1 MSYRNPQIIVDR
13 SGEIWAKAIANFGG
27 TIASGLDKYAA
38 IKRQANEVT
47 RKRKEANQLVWNK
60 TAQKG
65 YDSIN
70 AVSETIK
77 DKTIAE
83 EFIIEAKDMAEN
95 GTKNSVVV
103 NGKKYT
109 MGAISAETQINSN
122 ASLDKDTVAAYSQIV
137 SNFQGYKKRM
147 IDRGTNIKAGLD
159 PLADSISG
167 DIGNKFDYQGIGPEN
182 TKSQIVANTLLDK
195 QIPGVKAKRKYERT
209 SFDKGDKYL
218 DMMRVDAE
226 IDLNSE
232 TFKLWKDSGLLS
244 EEDLWIEEG
253 ATTGTFSWSRDMDT
267 WGEGGSLITRIN
279 PGEQTDEILVTSG
292 FTKEN
297 GDITDK
303 GFNTNIIYNNRDVD
317 GGVARRSESH
327 FDPDVLRNDIAYKS
341 QLTAAAK
348 SVLAMPLD
356 QQMKYI
362 SGNLEWGTIEQADW
376 SSSKI
381 PEKIAFLEEQRFQ
394 KDLDKIVSA
403 KGGAMDTRLATA
415 KDVLEY
421 EKEGLPLEKGD
432 TVYFSSGKEVFTRGL
447 SSGGASGGAGSVT
460 QQIALKKYNDSLKNK
475 SDAVKTAA
483 DRGSSLLNNTN
494 SALVNEV
501 IPGYG
506 RVESAELN
514 NGVLEFIYERKT
526 GKRDDDNA
534 LVIDR
539 GDAKYDLKD
548 GRQLNT
554 LANQLYKGDK
564 QADKRKAF
572 IKSIQ
577 LQLAEEKRS
586 ADESTGVM
594 RGKSKT
600 SGATDVIKKLSAQEL
615 LKKYGN

>member
-1 MSYRNPQIIVDR
+1 M
-13 SGEIWAKAIANFGG
+13 K
-27 TIASGLDKYAA
+27 
-38 IKRQANEVT
+38 
-47 RKRKEANQLVWNK
+47 
-60 TAQKG
+60 
-65 YDSIN
+65 
-70 AVSETIK
+70 
-77 DKTIAE
+77 
-83 EFIIEAKDMAEN
+83 
-95 GTKNSVVV
+95 
-103 NGKKYT
+103 
-109 MGAISAETQINSN
+109 
-122 ASLDKDTVAAYSQIV
+122 
-137 SNFQGYKKRM
+137 
-147 IDRGTNIKAGLD
+147 
-159 PLADSISG
+159 
-167 DIGNKFDYQGIGPEN
+167 
-182 TKSQIVANTLLDK
+182 
-195 QIPGVKAKRKYERT
+195 IPGVKATKKYERT
-209 SFDKGDKYL
+209 SFDKGDSYL

-226 IDLNSE
+226 VDLNSE

-244 EEDLWIEEG
+244 EEDLWIEDG

-447 SSGGASGGAGSVT
+447 SSGGASGSAGSIT
-460 QQIALKKYNDSLKNK
+460 QRIALKKYNDSLKNK

-483 DRGSSLLNNTN
+483 DRGSSLLSDTN
-494 SALVNEV
+494 STLVNED

-506 RVESAELN
+506 KVESAELN
-514 NGVLEFIYERKT
+514 DGVLEFIYARKT
-526 GKRDDDNA
+526 GKRDEDGS
-534 LVIDR
+534 LVVDR
-539 GDAKYDLKD
+539 SDAKYDLKD

-564 QADKRKAF
+564 NADKRKAF

-577 LQLAEEKRS
+577 LQIGVEQTAIGEQAEQAEKYP
-586 ADESTGVM
+586 TWNP
-594 RGKSKT
+594 
-600 SGATDVIKKLSAQEL
+600 ATKDFDQ
-615 LKKYGN
+615 

>member
-27 TIASGLDKYAA
+27 AVASGLDKYAA
-38 IKRQANEVT
+38 VKRKANEVT

-122 ASLDKDTVAAYSQIV
+122 ANLDKDTVAAYSQIV

-182 TKSQIVANTLLDK
+182 TKSQIVANTLLEK
-195 QIPGVKAKRKYERT
+195 QIPGVKATKKYERT
-209 SFDKGDKYL
+209 SFDKGNKYL

-267 WGEGGSLITRIN
+267 WGEEGSLITRIN

-317 GGVARRSESH
+317 GGAARRSESH
-327 FDPDVLRNDIAYKS
+327 FDPDILRNDIAYKS

-362 SGNLEWGTIEQADW
+362 SGNLEWGTIEQSDW
-376 SSSKI
+376 SGFKI
-381 PEKIAFLEEQRFQ
+381 SEKVAFLEEQRFQ
-394 KDLDKIVSA
+394 KDLNKIVSA

-421 EKEGLPLEKGD
+421 EKEGIPLEKGD
-432 TVYFSSGKEVFTRGL
+432 TVYFSSGKEVFTKAPNT
-447 SSGGASGGAGSVT
+447 SNVGASVS
-460 QQIALKKYNDSLKNK
+460 QQISLAKYNASLKNASK
-475 SDAVKTAA
+475 AVKSAA
-483 DRGSSLLNNTN
+483 DRGLSILNNPN
-494 SALVNEV
+494 SALKNVN
-501 IPGYG
+501 IKGYG
-506 RVESAELN
+506 KVESAEIVDGKLN
-514 NGVLEFIYERKT
+514 FIHET
-526 GKRDDDNA
+526 GKGARSNGTYTVDRTA
-534 LVIDR
+534 RSID
-539 GDAKYDLKD
+539 
-548 GRQLNT
+548 LNSKEELDT
-554 LANQLYKGDK
+554 FANQLYSGDSN
-564 QADKRKAF
+564 ADKREAF
-572 IKSIQ
+572 IKSIE
-577 LQLAEEKRS
+577 LQLSSSNTELGEQANRERAS
-586 ADESTGVM
+586 ALG
-594 RGKSKT
+594 GI
-600 SGATDVIKKLSAQEL
+600 GATPNSVAPGDSLFKK
-615 LKKYGN
+615 K